1 MKLENYNRY
10 LKDLEGKLVIF
21 RMQQVYSLGKDP
33 YIDLI
38 NSVEEIEVK
47 NIELTK
53 DSYLHINNT
62 FINLTPELYC
72 TIEFNPDEMRFDC
85 DGKDIS
91 LTISFDT
98 K

>member
-1 MKLENYNRY
+1 MKLENCNKY
-10 LKDLEGKLVIF
+10 LKNLEGKLVIF
-21 RMQQVYSLGKDP
+21 RMQHVYSLGKNP
-33 YIDLI
+33 YKDLI

-53 DSYLHINNT
+53 ESYLHINDT
-62 FINLTPELYC
+62 FINLTPEIYC

-85 DGKDIS
+85 DGENIS

>member
-1 MKLENYNRY
+1 MKLKNYNGY
-10 LKDLEGKLVIF
+10 LKSLEGKLVIF
-21 RMQQVYSLGKDP
+21 RMQQVYSLGKNP

-38 NSVEEIEVK
+38 NLVEEIEVK

-53 DSYLHINNT
+53 ESYLHINNT
-62 FINLTPELYC
+62 FINITPELYC
-72 TIEFNPDEMRFDC
+72 TIEFNPSEMRFNC
-85 DGKDIS
+85 DGENIS

>member
-1 MKLENYNRY
+1 MKSENYNKY
-10 LKDLEGKLVIF
+10 LKTLEGKLVIF
-21 RMQQVYSLGKDP
+21 RMQQVYSLGKNP

-53 DSYLHINNT
+53 ESYLHINNT
-62 FINLTPELYC
+62 FINITPELYC
-72 TIEFNPDEMRFDC
+72 TIEFNPDEMRFNC
-85 DGKDIS
+85 DGENIS
-91 LTISFDT
+91 LNISFGT

>member
-1 MKLENYNRY
+1 M
-10 LKDLEGKLVIF
+10 
-21 RMQQVYSLGKDP
+21 
-33 YIDLI
+33 
-38 NSVEEIEVK
+38 K

-53 DSYLHINNT
+53 ESYLHINDT
-62 FINLTPELYC
+62 FINLTPEIYC

-85 DGKDIS
+85 DGENIS